1 MTAAILFLIY
11 AHVAD
16 GFSKTHGFWKGTI
29 WPYYVGVYLGELVQ
43 RDRAATKG
51 TGNERRRT

>member
-1 MTAAILFLIY
+1 MTAFILFMTY

-16 GFSKTHGFWKGTI
+16 GFSKTHGFWKSTI

-43 RDRAATKG
+43 RARSALRDG
-51 TGNERRRT
+51 GGE